1 MTSVTADQFS
11 NKWLVHLEGIGCG
24 GVIIGANWV
33 LTSAEC
39 CDGAT
44 MKDLFTAANDW
55 DYNTYYDSETIHI
68 PDQKIIHPGSVF
80 RSQLE
85 LLDTGTR
92 QGGSC
97 KNFRVI
103 LNRNFE

>member
-1 MTSVTADQFS
+1 
-11 NKWLVHLEGIGCG
+11 LEGIGCG

-55 DYNTYYDSETIHI
+55 DYNTYYDTETIHI
-68 PDQKIIHPGSVF
+68 PDRKIIHPGSVLRF
-80 RSQLE
+80 SL
-85 LLDTGTR
+85 
-92 QGGSC
+92 
-97 KNFRVI
+97 NFYI
-103 LNRNFE
+103 LWIEFGPNPLVHTL

>member
-1 MTSVTADQFS
+1 M
-11 NKWLVHLEGIGCG
+11 VHLEGIGCG

-55 DYNTYYDSETIHI
+55 DYNTYYDTETIHI
-68 PDQKIIHPGSVF
+68 PDRKIIHPGSVLKF
-80 RSQLE
+80 SFDFE
-85 LLDTGTR
+85 IIGF
-92 QGGSC
+92 GPYIGSSFGLGPVGLF
-97 KNFRVI
+97 KTEIRI
-103 LNRNFE
+103 

>member
-1 MTSVTADQFS
+1 M
-11 NKWLVHLEGIGCG
+11 EGIGCG

-55 DYNTYYDSETIHI
+55 DYNTYYDTETIHI
-68 PDQKIIHPGSVF
+68 PDRKIIHPGSVLRF
-80 RSQLE
+80 SFDFEVLHT
-85 LLDTGTR
+85 LD
-92 QGGSC
+92 
-97 KNFRVI
+97 RVCTEPFGPYRLGYGLGPMSI
-103 LNRNFE
+103 

>member
-1 MTSVTADQFS
+1 M
-11 NKWLVHLEGIGCG
+11 EGIGCG

-55 DYNTYYDSETIHI
+55 DYNTYYDTETIHI
-68 PDQKIIHPGSVF
+68 PDRKIIHPGSVLKF
-80 RSQLE
+80 S
-85 LLDTGTR
+85 
-92 QGGSC
+92 
-97 KNFRVI
+97 KHFRVRLGPSGVESRPVEYFKTEI
-103 LNRNFE
+103 RI